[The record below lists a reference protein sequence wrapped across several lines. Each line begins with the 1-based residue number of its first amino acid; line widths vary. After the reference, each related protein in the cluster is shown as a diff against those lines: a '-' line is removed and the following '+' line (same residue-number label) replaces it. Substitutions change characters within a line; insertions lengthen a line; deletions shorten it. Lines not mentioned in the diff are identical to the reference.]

1 MSARLLRSGKVR
13 EVYEE
18 QSGTLLMVATDRVS
32 AYDHVFPELV
42 PDKGRL
48 LTAIG
53 ATAFG
58 MLTDLVPTHF
68 VEVPIDLPPHL
79 VGRTTRVRRL
89 QMLPIEC
96 VVRGY
101 LVGSAY
107 EAYQASGEV
116 QGLALPEGLGFGDR
130 LPEPIFTPTT
140 KEETGHDQPLT
151 PQELADRL
159 GGELAERLARRSL
172 SIYARLADWFNG
184 HGLVLLDTKLE
195 FGLEE
200 GELVLADEV
209 ATPDSS
215 RVVRA
220 PVGREPAW
228 LDKQIL
234 RDWLRGQ
241 GYRGDGVP
249 PTLDGTVL
257 EALRSAYVTVYETL
271 AEASFASWPGVY
283 GAIYGGSR

>member
-1 MSARLLRSGKVR
+1 VSARLLRSGKVR

-48 LTAIG
+48 LTAIS

-68 VEVPIDLPPHL
+68 VEVPIDLPPNL

-184 HGLVLLDTKLE
+184 HGLVLLDTKFE
-195 FGLEE
+195 FGLDD
-200 GELVLADEV
+200 GDVVLADEV

-215 RVVRA
+215 RIVRA
-220 PVGREPAW
+220 PVTREPEW

-234 RDWLRGQ
+234 RDWLRACGF
-241 GYRGDGVP
+241 RGDGP
-249 PTLDGTVL
+249 PPALDGTVL
-257 EALRSAYVTVYETL
+257 AALRGAYVTVYETL
-271 AEASFASWPGVY
+271 SGRSFADWPGL
-283 GAIYGGSR
+283 AATYGGGS

>member
-1 MSARLLRSGKVR
+1 VTYQLVRSGKVR
-13 EVYEE
+13 EVYEDD
-18 QSGTLLMVATDRVS
+18 SGSLLLVATDRVS

-48 LTAIG
+48 LTAIS
-53 ATAFG
+53 ATAFE
-58 MLTDLVPTHF
+58 MLAELVPTHF
-68 VEVPIDLPPHL
+68 LDLPTDLPPRL

-107 EAYQASGEV
+107 EAYQASGQV
-116 QGLALPEGLGFGDR
+116 QGVRLPEGLGFGDR
-130 LPEPIFTPTT
+130 LAEPIFTPTT
-140 KEETGHDQPLT
+140 KEEAGHDQPLT

-184 HGLVLLDTKLE
+184 HGLVLLDTKFE
-195 FGLEE
+195 FGLDD
-200 GELVLADEV
+200 GDVVLADEV

-215 RVVRA
+215 RIVRA
-220 PVGREPAW
+220 PVTREPEW

-234 RDWLRGQ
+234 RDWLRARGF
-241 GYRGDGVP
+241 RGDGP
-249 PTLDGTVL
+249 PPALDGAVL
-257 EALRSAYVTVYETL
+257 AALRGAYVTVYETL
-271 AEASFASWPGVY
+271 SGRSFADWPGL
-283 GAIYGGSR
+283 AATYGGGS